1 VVEKLI
7 FGIGKTGFSCASYF
21 ERSGVAYSVVDD
33 NPKPQQLSALRKL
46 NPAVRFSTVDETL
59 VMSADEIVVSPGVP
73 LSLPLLQ
80 QAKAS
85 GIAITGDVAM
95 FSQLAQ
101 APIAAITGS
110 NGKSTVTALLGY
122 LAAAQQSGV
131 KVGGNLGTPCLDLL
145 SDDASLYVLEVSSYQ
160 LELATSLPAAVS
172 VVLNLSPDHEDR
184 YDSNTDYYA
193 TKMNVYHSCK
203 VALVNRDVNVP
214 ALNTRNVISFGG
226 GGPERDI
233 DFGVKDEFIVR
244 GDERLIALSEL
255 PIDGWHN
262 MLNCMAALALG
273 ESLNLDMKRMVSDL
287 SGFVGLQH
295 RCERVGSVDGV
306 QIYNDSKATNV
317 ASTLA
322 AINSFGEVTKNIVL
336 ILGGEGKNAD
346 FSLLREVAEKYVSHV
361 VIFGKDQR
369 AIGQGLAGACPITM
383 SSSLD
388 EALELALNHAQSG
401 NVLLFSPACASFDM
415 FENYSVRGDAFKS
428 LVMELI
434 DD

>member
-1 VVEKLI
+1 MI
-7 FGIGKTGFSCASYF
+7 FGLGKTGFSCASYF
-21 ERSGVAYSVVDD
+21 ERNGVAYAVVDD
-33 NPKPQQLSALRKL
+33 DPKPQRLSALRKL
-46 NPAVRFSTVDETL
+46 NPAIQFSTVDETS

-85 GIAITGDVAM
+85 GISITGDVAM
-95 FSQLAQ
+95 FGQLAQ

-122 LAAAQQSGV
+122 LSAAQQSGV
-131 KVGGNLGTPCLDLL
+131 KVGGNLGSPCLDLL

-160 LELATSLPAAVS
+160 LELATSLPTAVS
-172 VVLNLSPDHEDR
+172 VVLNLSPDHQDR

-203 VALVNRDVNVP
+203 IALVNRDVNVP
-214 ALNTRNVISFGG
+214 SLDTLNVISFGSG
-226 GGPERDI
+226 APERDI
-233 DFGVKDEFIVR
+233 DFGVNEEFIVR
-244 GDERLIALSEL
+244 GDERLIALSKL

-273 ESLNLDMKRMVSDL
+273 ESLNLDMERMLSDL
-287 SGFVGLQH
+287 PGFVGLQH
-295 RCERVGSVDGV
+295 RCERVGSVGGV

-317 ASTLA
+317 GSTLA
-322 AINSFGEVTKNIVL
+322 AINSFGEVTRNIVL

-346 FSLLREVAEKYVSHV
+346 FSLLRKAAEKYISHT
-361 VIFGKDQR
+361 VIFGRDQR
-369 AIGQGLAGACPITM
+369 AIGQDLADACPISM

-428 LVMELI
+428 LVMELM

>member
-1 VVEKLI
+1 MI
-7 FGIGKTGFSCASYF
+7 FGLGKTGFSCASYF
-21 ERSGVAYSVVDD
+21 ERSGVAYAVVDD
-33 NPKPQQLSALRKL
+33 DPKPQRLSALRKL
-46 NPAVRFSTVDETL
+46 NPAVQFSTVDETS

-85 GIAITGDVAM
+85 GISITGDVAM
-95 FSQLAQ
+95 FGQLAE

-122 LAAAQQSGV
+122 LAVAQQSGV

-160 LELATSLPAAVS
+160 LELANSLPTAVS
-172 VVLNLSPDHEDR
+172 VVLNLSPDHQDR

-193 TKMNVYHSCK
+193 TKMNVYHGCK
-203 VALVNRDVNVP
+203 IALVNRDVNVP
-214 ALNTRNVISFGG
+214 ALDTQNVISFGSG
-226 GGPERDI
+226 APERDI
-233 DFGVKDEFIVR
+233 DFGVNEEFIVR
-244 GDERLIALSEL
+244 GDERLIALSKL

-262 MLNCMAALALG
+262 VLNCMAALALG
-273 ESLNLDMKRMVSDL
+273 ESLNLDIKRMLSDL
-287 SGFVGLQH
+287 PGFVGLQH

-317 ASTLA
+317 GSTLA
-322 AINSFGEVTKNIVL
+322 AINSFGEVTRNIVL

-346 FSLLREVAEKYVSHV
+346 FSLLREAAEKYISHT
-361 VIFGKDQR
+361 VIFGRDQR
-369 AIGQGLAGACPITM
+369 AIGQDLADACPISM

-428 LVMELI
+428 LVMELM

>member
-1 VVEKLI
+1 LI
-7 FGIGKTGFSCASYF
+7 FGLGKTGFSCASYF
-21 ERSGVAYSVVDD
+21 ERNGVAYAVVDD
-33 NPKPQQLSALRKL
+33 DPKPQRLSALRKL
-46 NPAVRFSTVDETL
+46 NPAIQFSTVDETS

-85 GIAITGDVAM
+85 GISITGDVAM
-95 FSQLAQ
+95 FGQLAQ

-122 LAAAQQSGV
+122 LSAAQQSGV
-131 KVGGNLGTPCLDLL
+131 KVGGNLGSPCLDLL

-160 LELATSLPAAVS
+160 LELATSLPTAVS
-172 VVLNLSPDHEDR
+172 VVLNLSPDHQDR

-203 VALVNRDVNVP
+203 IALVNRDVNVP
-214 ALNTRNVISFGG
+214 SLDTLNVISFGSG
-226 GGPERDI
+226 APERDI
-233 DFGVKDEFIVR
+233 DFGVKEEFIVR
-244 GDERLIALSEL
+244 GDERLIALSKL

-273 ESLNLDMKRMVSDL
+273 ESLNLDMERMLSDL
-287 SGFVGLQH
+287 PGFVGLQH
-295 RCERVGSVDGV
+295 RCERVGSVGGV

-317 ASTLA
+317 GSTLA
-322 AINSFGEVTKNIVL
+322 AINSFGEVTRNIVL

-346 FSLLREVAEKYVSHV
+346 FSLLRKAAEKYISHT
-361 VIFGKDQR
+361 VIFGRDQR
-369 AIGQGLAGACPITM
+369 AIGQDLADACPISM

-428 LVMELI
+428 LVMELM

>member
-1 VVEKLI
+1 MEKLI
-7 FGIGKTGFSCASYF
+7 FGLGKTGFSCASYF
-21 ERSGVAYSVVDD
+21 ERSGVSYSVVDD
-33 NPKPQQLSALRKL
+33 DPKPQRLSALREI
-46 NPAVRFSTVDETL
+46 NPAVQFSTVDEKS
-59 VMSADEIVVSPGVP
+59 VMSAGEIVVSPGVP
-73 LSLPLLQ
+73 LSLPLLK

-95 FSQLAQ
+95 FGQLAE
-101 APIAAITGS
+101 APIAVITGS
-110 NGKSTVTALLGY
+110 NGKSTVTALLGH
-122 LAAAQQSGV
+122 LAAAQQPGV
-131 KVGGNLGTPCLDLL
+131 RVGGNLGTPCLDLL

-160 LELATSLPAAVS
+160 LELATSLPTAVS

-184 YDSNTDYYA
+184 YESNADYYA
-193 TKMNVYHSCK
+193 TKMNAYRNCK
-203 VALVNRDVNVP
+203 VALVNRDVDVP
-214 ALNTRNVISFGG
+214 TLNTSNVISFGSDA
-226 GGPERDI
+226 PERDI
-233 DFGVKDEFIVR
+233 DFGVKDGFIVR
-244 GDERLIALSEL
+244 GDERLIALGEL

-273 ESLNLDMKRMVSDL
+273 ESLSLDMSRMLSDL

-306 QIYNDSKATNV
+306 DVYNDSKATNV

-322 AINSFGEVTKNIVL
+322 AITSFGDVTKNIVL

-346 FSLLREVAEKYVSHV
+346 FSLLHKAAEKYVSHA
-361 VIFGKDQR
+361 VIFGRDQR
-369 AIGQGLAGACPITM
+369 AIRQALADACPVSM
-383 SSSLD
+383 SSSLE
-388 EALELALNHAQSG
+388 EAIGLALNHAQSG

-428 LVMELI
+428 LVMELM

>member
-1 VVEKLI
+1 MEKLI
-7 FGIGKTGFSCASYF
+7 FGLGKTGFSCASYF
-21 ERSGVAYSVVDD
+21 ERNGVAYAVVDD
-33 NPKPQQLSALRKL
+33 DPKPQRLSALRKL
-46 NPAVRFSTVDETL
+46 NPAVQFSTVDETS

-85 GIAITGDVAM
+85 GISITGDVAM
-95 FSQLAQ
+95 FGQLAQ

-110 NGKSTVTALLGY
+110 NGKSTVTALVGY
-122 LAAAQQSGV
+122 LSAAQQSGV
-131 KVGGNLGTPCLDLL
+131 KVGGNLGSPCLDLL

-160 LELATSLPAAVS
+160 LELATSLPTAVS
-172 VVLNLSPDHEDR
+172 VVLNLSPDHQDR

-203 VALVNRDVNVP
+203 IALVNRDVNVP
-214 ALNTRNVISFGG
+214 SLDTQNVISFGSG
-226 GGPERDI
+226 APERDI
-233 DFGVKDEFIVR
+233 DFGVKEEFIVR
-244 GDERLIALSEL
+244 GDERLIALSKL

-273 ESLNLDMKRMVSDL
+273 ESLNLDMERMLSDL
-287 SGFVGLQH
+287 TGFVGLQH
-295 RCERVGSVDGV
+295 RCERVGSVGGV

-317 ASTLA
+317 GSTLA
-322 AINSFGEVTKNIVL
+322 AINSFGEVTRNIVL

-346 FSLLREVAEKYVSHV
+346 FSLLRKAAEKYISHT
-361 VIFGKDQR
+361 VIFGRDQR
-369 AIGQGLAGACPITM
+369 AIGQDLADACPISM

-428 LVMELI
+428 LVMELM